1 MAGNCWTQELE
12 EEMRGVHRLR
22 RGRSVGVR
30 RGRPLRRAGH
40 GEALAGAAA
49 LAAAFIGSGEAGAW
63 ASGIA
68 VLCGALA
75 AAVNTVEHGGQVGMV
90 FKLCRNVAGI
100 YRKI

>member
-40 GEALAGAAA
+40 GEALAGAAT

-63 ASGIA
+63 ASGEAGAWATGVA

-75 AAVNTVEHGGQVGMV
+75 TA
-90 FKLCRNVAGI
+90 R
-100 YRKI
+100 R